1 MISGIISSVFA
12 GVLNGSFAAPMK
24 KIVGWKWENTWFV
37 YALMAM
43 FILPITTAFVS
54 VPRLFEV
61 YAQADNSVLLKT
73 ILTGFLFGVGSVTFG
88 LGLQLAGLSLGNSL
102 MVGIIS
108 VTGSLVPML
117 ILSPEAIF
125 TVAGGLLLLAMV
137 ISVIGVIYC
146 SIAGNIRAKSLDN
159 ATQSGE
165 KRVPFKIALIVC
177 LVSGFFSAMLN
188 VSLVLG
194 LPVAELAKE
203 NLPGAFGTYR
213 AYNAVWALT
222 LSGAFLPYLFGCVF
236 LLIRNKS
243 IVRYKKAPSG
253 FMPAL
258 LMGVLWFSCISL
270 YGAGAS
276 QLGKLGT
283 TIGWL
288 ILMAVTVI
296 VGNLWGFMTGEW
308 EHAPT
313 EARQKMTKG
322 LLFMFL
328 SVVVVGVAK
337 YLS

>member
-1 MISGIISSVFA
+1 MVIGIISSVFA

-37 YALMAM
+37 YAVVAM
-43 FILPITTAFVS
+43 LLLPLATAFVS
-54 VPRLFEV
+54 VPGLGDV
-61 YAQADNSVLLKT
+61 YAQADGSVIIKT

-125 TVAGGLLLLAMV
+125 TVAGGLLLLAMLV
-137 ISVIGVIYC
+137 SVIGVVYC
-146 SIAGNIRAKSLDN
+146 SIAGNIRAKALDKTGQ
-159 ATQSGE
+159 AGD
-165 KRVPFKIALIVC
+165 KRAPFKVALIVC
-177 LVSGFFSAMLN
+177 IVSGIFSSMLN
-188 VSLVLG
+188 VSLVMG
-194 LPVAELAKE
+194 LPVAELAKA
-203 NLPGAFGTYR
+203 NLPGAFGAYC
-213 AYNAVWALT
+213 AYNAVWVLT
-222 LSGAFLPYLFGCVF
+222 LSGAFLPYLIGCVF
-236 LLIRNKS
+236 LLIKNGS
-243 IVRYKKAPSG
+243 MVRYGKFPSG
-253 FMPAL
+253 FRHAV
-258 LMGVLWFSCISL
+258 LMGLLWFACITL

-296 VGNLWGFMTGEW
+296 VGNLWGLMTGEW
-308 EHAPT
+308 EHAPI
-313 EARQKMTKG
+313 EAKQKMTRG

-328 SVVVVGVAK
+328 SVVIVGVAK